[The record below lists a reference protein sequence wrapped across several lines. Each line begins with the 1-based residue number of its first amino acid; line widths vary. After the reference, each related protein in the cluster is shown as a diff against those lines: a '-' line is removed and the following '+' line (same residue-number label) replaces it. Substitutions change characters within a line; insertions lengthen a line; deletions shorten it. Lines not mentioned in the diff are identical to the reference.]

1 MIKVSSINIGVM
13 AKMSN
18 NNRPKINI
26 SMRKKINGKITKREE
41 KSIDNMLNNLPDAPK
56 IIKPR
61 VLTAKQREKMA
72 IQIKSVVA
80 EYLDCFMV
88 VGYTPEGMRTF
99 IVETD
104 TPLQQDALNNL
115 IVETTE
121 SFFAQQ
127 DMLKHGFSEDDEMM
141 DDDDF

>member
-1 MIKVSSINIGVM
+1 MG
-13 AKMSN
+13 KMSN
-18 NNRPKINI
+18 NNRRKINI

-141 DDDDF
+141 DDEDY

>member
-1 MIKVSSINIGVM
+1 MG
-13 AKMSN
+13 KMSN
-18 NNRPKINI
+18 NNRRKINI

>member
-1 MIKVSSINIGVM
+1 M